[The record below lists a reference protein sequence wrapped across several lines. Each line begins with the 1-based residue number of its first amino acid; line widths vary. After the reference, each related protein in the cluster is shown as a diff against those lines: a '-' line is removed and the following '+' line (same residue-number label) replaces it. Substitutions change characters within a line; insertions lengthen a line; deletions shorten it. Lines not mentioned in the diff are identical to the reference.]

1 MPADISD
8 ILQHA
13 EKLGQMLA
21 DHPAIAKYKQAQKA
35 VSDDPDARGAIGD
48 FNRMLEALAR
58 QEQQGLAIT
67 DAQKLSLQSL
77 QERIVSNLK
86 IKALNLAEVEFT
98 DLLRKVSQ
106 AWQKPLGIGLS
117 GEALSGGSPIAG
129 AGGAA
134 GPRIVAPR

>member
-1 MPADISD
+1 MPAELSE

-35 VSDDPDARGAIGD
+35 VSEDPDARSAIGD
-48 FNRMLEALAR
+48 FNRMLESLAR
-58 QEQQGLAIT
+58 QEQQGLGIT

-106 AWQKPLGIGLS
+106 SWQKPIGVS
-117 GEALSGGSPIAG
+117 MGGDAMAAG
-129 AGGAA
+129 AAPTG